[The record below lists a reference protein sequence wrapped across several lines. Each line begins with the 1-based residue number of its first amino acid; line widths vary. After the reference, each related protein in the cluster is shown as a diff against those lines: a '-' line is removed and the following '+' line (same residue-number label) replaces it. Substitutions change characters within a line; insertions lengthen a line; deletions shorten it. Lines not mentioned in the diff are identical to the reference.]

1 MNGTLTVIENQAMNA
16 IIAMNR
22 KMKDQREPDWEA
34 RRYEIAK
41 DVATYCVGLS
51 LSQPLETRATYGELA
66 EAAVKMADSLV
77 EKLKETST
85 PKNNDN
91 GTMD

>member
-16 IIAMNR
+16 IVAMNR
-22 KMKDQREPDWEA
+22 KMKDQREPDWEE
-34 RRYEIAK
+34 RRYETAKAIMLAFASNPEVIKRVILDPADIA
-41 DVATYCVGLS
+41 AT
-51 LSQPLETRATYGELA
+51 
-66 EAAVKMADSLV
+66 AVLYADALV

>member
-1 MNGTLTVIENQAMNA
+1 MSANGMLTVIEKQAMDA

-22 KMKDQREPDWEA
+22 KMKDQREPDWEE

-51 LSQPLETRATYGELA
+51 LSQPLEARATYGELA
-66 EAAVKMADSLV
+66 EAAVKMAESLV
-77 EKLKETST
+77 EKLKGTST
-85 PKNNDN
+85 HKQ
-91 GTMD
+91 

>member
-16 IIAMNR
+16 IVAMNR

-34 RRYEIAK
+34 RRYETAK
-41 DVATYCVGLS
+41 DMMLALASNPEVFKHVTLDPADMAAT
-51 LSQPLETRATYGELA
+51 
-66 EAAVKMADSLV
+66 AVLFADALV

>member
-1 MNGTLTVIENQAMNA
+1 MSTNGMLTVIEKQAMDA

-41 DVATYCVGLS
+41 DVAAYCTGLS
-51 LSQPLETRATYGELA
+51 LYQPLEARATYGELA
-66 EAAVKMADSLV
+66 EAAVKMADALV
-77 EKLKETST
+77 EKLKESST
-85 PKNNDN
+85 PKQ
-91 GTMD
+91 